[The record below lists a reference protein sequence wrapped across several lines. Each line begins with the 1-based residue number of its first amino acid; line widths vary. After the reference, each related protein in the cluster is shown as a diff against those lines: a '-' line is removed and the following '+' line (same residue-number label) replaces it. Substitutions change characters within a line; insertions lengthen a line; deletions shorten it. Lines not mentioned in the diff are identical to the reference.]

1 MLIRVNR
8 LLWVPAGY
16 QDGVSLVA
24 VLAWEGRVD
33 RQADTVTH
41 YCEQNEEIK
50 WFPLDQSDTVFPKQ
64 VQIEYQS
71 RQSPLSDLKGFFKDK
86 QPMDF

>member
-8 LLWVPAGY
+8 LLWVPVGY

-33 RQADTVTH
+33 RQADAVPDDGG
-41 YCEQNEEIK
+41 ENEEVK
-50 WFPLDQSDTVFPKQ
+50 GLPLDERYAVFPDDDNIKLTRSALA
-64 VQIEYQS
+64 EF
-71 RQSPLSDLKGFFKDK
+71 RP
-86 QPMDF
+86 